1 MSSNYSPDKI
11 FKLDAVKKT
20 RFVALAIFL
29 IAIIAAFFIYPLA
42 WDKVISKVNIISPVT
57 LPNFVKVPFK
67 LGLDLAGGTRL
78 IYLADVSSVVGQ
90 DSASAMSGLRDVI
103 ERRVNLFGVSEPVIE
118 VEHSGSDWRLI
129 VELAG
134 IKDISQA
141 ITLIGETPF
150 LEFKEQRD
158 DTETQTILKE
168 QKAGNEN
175 YLAQDA
181 YFKATNLS
189 GKYIKSAKVE
199 FNQTTYQP
207 EVSVQ
212 FNDEGAQIFEE
223 LTKRNVEKQLGIY
236 LDGLPISAPV
246 VREAISGGSAV
257 ISGKFNINEAKKL
270 AERLNA
276 GALPVPIKLVS
287 QDSVGASLGQDSLNK
302 SIAAG
307 LIGFLAVV
315 IFMIAF
321 YRFPGVVAVFALVI
335 YSVLVLALFKL
346 VPVTLTL
353 AGVAGFILS
362 IGMAVDANILI
373 FERMKEEFR
382 AGKGLGSAID
392 DGFARAWPSIRDS
405 NISTLITTAVLYY
418 FTTSVVKGFALTLSI
433 GVVASMFSAIFVTRS
448 FLKFLPVNS
457 LEKMPWLM
465 GVARKQLTINN

>member
-1 MSSNYSPDKI
+1 MVSNYSPDKI
-11 FKLDAVKKT
+11 FKLDAVKKA
-20 RFVALAIFL
+20 RFVASAIFL

-42 WDKVISKVNIISPVT
+42 WNSMIGKINIILPVT
-57 LPNFVKVPFK
+57 LPNFVNVPFK

-78 IYLADVSSVVGQ
+78 IYLADVSGVTGQ

-118 VEHSGSDWRLI
+118 VEYSGSDWRLL

-141 ITLIGETPF
+141 IALIGETPF
-150 LEFKEQRD
+150 LEFKEQRAD
-158 DTETQTILKE
+158 AETQQILKE
-168 QKAGNEN
+168 QKAGNKDF
-175 YLAQDA
+175 LTQDP
-181 YFKATNLS
+181 YFKPTNLS

-212 FNDEGAQIFEE
+212 FDVEGAKMFEE
-223 LTKRNVEKQLGIY
+223 LTTRNVGKMIGIY
-236 LDGLPISAPV
+236 LDGFQRSSPV
-246 VREAISGGSAV
+246 VREPISGGSAV
-257 ISGKFNINEAKKL
+257 ISGKFTIDEAKKL
-270 AERLNA
+270 VEALNA
-276 GALPVPIKLVS
+276 GALPVPIKLIS
-287 QDSVGASLGQDSLNK
+287 QDSVGASLGQDSLDK

-307 LIGFLAVV
+307 LIGFLAVA
-315 IFMIAF
+315 IFMIVF
-321 YRFPGVVAVFALVI
+321 YRFPGVIAVVALII

-405 NISTLITTAVLYY
+405 NISTLITTGVLYY
-418 FTTSVVKGFALTLSI
+418 FTTSVVKGFALTLSL
-433 GVVASMFSAIFVTRS
+433 GVIVSMFSAIFVTRS

-457 LEKMPWLM
+457 LEKIPWFM
-465 GVARKQLTINN
+465 GVKKLKTNN

>member
-1 MSSNYSPDKI
+1 MSSNYSPDKL
-11 FKLDAVKKT
+11 FKLDVVKKA
-20 RFVALAIFL
+20 RFTALAIFL
-29 IAIIAAFFIYPLA
+29 IAIIAAFFIYPAA
-42 WDKVISKVNIISPVT
+42 WDKTISKVNVISPVT
-57 LPNFVKVPFK
+57 LPNFAKVPFK

-78 IYLADVSSVVGQ
+78 IYLADVSNIAGQ

-141 ITLIGETPF
+141 IALIGETPF
-150 LEFKEQRD
+150 LEFKEQRAD
-158 DTETQTILKE
+158 AETQQILKE
-168 QKAGNEN
+168 QKAGNEE
-175 YLAQDA
+175 YLMQDP
-181 YFKATNLS
+181 YFKPTTLS

-199 FNQTTYQP
+199 FSQNTYQP

-212 FNDEGAQIFEE
+212 FNDEGAKIFEE
-223 LTKRNVEKQLGIY
+223 LTKQNIGKQLGIY

-257 ISGKFNINEAKKL
+257 ISGNFKIDEAKKL
-270 AERLNA
+270 TERLNA
-276 GALPVPIKLVS
+276 GALPVPIKLIS

-302 SIAAG
+302 SIVAG
-307 LIGFLAVV
+307 LIGFLMVA
-315 IFMIAF
+315 IFMLLF
-321 YRFPGVVAVFALVI
+321 YRFPGLVAVVALII

-382 AGKGLGSAID
+382 AGKNLGSSID

-433 GVVASMFSAIFVTRS
+433 GVIVSMFSAIFATRS
-448 FLKFLPVNS
+448 FLKLLPVNS
-457 LEKMPWLM
+457 LEKMPWFM
-465 GVARKQLTINN
+465 GVSRKQITNNQ

>member
-20 RFVALAIFL
+20 RFVALAIFFV
-29 IAIIAAFFIYPLA
+29 AIIAAFFIYPLT
-42 WDKVISKVNIISPVT
+42 WDKVISRVNVISPVT

-78 IYLADVSSVVGQ
+78 IYLADVFNIAGQ

-158 DTETQTILKE
+158 DAETQNILKE
-168 QKAGNEN
+168 QKAGNEE
-175 YLAQDA
+175 YLAQDP
-181 YFKATNLS
+181 YFKPTNLS

-212 FNDEGAQIFEE
+212 FNDEGAKIFEE
-223 LTKRNVEKQLGIY
+223 LTKQNVGKQLGIY

-246 VREAISGGSAV
+246 VRETISGGSAV

-270 AERLNA
+270 TERLNA
-276 GALPVPIKLVS
+276 GALPVPIKLIS

-321 YRFPGVVAVFALVI
+321 YRFPGVVAVVALVI

-382 AGKGLGSAID
+382 AGKRLDSAIN

-418 FTTSVVKGFALTLSI
+418 FTTSVVKGFALTLSM
-433 GVVASMFSAIFVTRS
+433 GVIVSMFSAIFVTRS
-448 FLKFLPVNS
+448 FLKLLPVNF
-457 LEKMPWLM
+457 LEKSPRLM
-465 GVARKQLTINN
+465 GVKHSN